1 MIIYDLRTQNSLIMD
16 KITVIIAN
24 LRKEKGWSQSDLANE
39 SGVSREMISKY
50 ERGLAIPSVD
60 AAKNIAD
67 AFIVSLDYLV
77 GEGINASF
85 DKMTLKRLQEIQN
98 MKPDFR
104 AHLFSV
110 IDSVIRDYKTQ
121 QAYSQ

>member
-1 MIIYDLRTQNSLIMD
+1 VD
-16 KITVIIAN
+16 KIAIIVAN

-50 ERGLAIPSVD
+50 ERGIAIPSVD
-60 AAKNIAD
+60 AAKKIAD
-67 AFIVSLDYLV
+67 AFGVSLDYLV
-77 GEGINASF
+77 GEGINADF
-85 DKMTLKRLQEIQN
+85 DKTTLKRLQDIQN

-121 QAYSQ
+121 QAYAK

>member
-1 MIIYDLRTQNSLIMD
+1 MD
-16 KITVIIAN
+16 KIAVIIAN
-24 LRKEKGWSQSDLANE
+24 LRKEKGWSQTDLANE
-39 SGVSREMISKY
+39 SEVSREMISKY

-60 AAKNIAD
+60 AAKKIAD
-67 AFIVSLDYLV
+67 AFSVSLDYLV

-85 DKMTLKRLQEIQN
+85 DKKTLQRLQEIQN

-104 AHLFSV
+104 THLFSV

-121 QAYSQ
+121 QAYSS

>member
-1 MIIYDLRTQNSLIMD
+1 MD
-16 KITVIIAN
+16 KITVIISN

-60 AAKNIAD
+60 AAKKIAD
-67 AFIVSLDYLV
+67 AFGVSLDYLV

-85 DKMTLKRLQEIQN
+85 DKTTLKRLQEIQN

-104 AHLFSV
+104 VHLFSV